1 MIFLITGASGFLGK
15 IISEK
20 LINSGN
26 KVIGL
31 GRSAN
36 TINVDLSNIP
46 EGFQMPYADIVVH
59 AAGKAHVF
67 PKTESERNEFFD
79 VNLKGTEN
87 LLKTLDLGIAPK
99 KFIFISSVSVYGLNE
114 GNNINENHSLNAND
128 PYGLSKIQ
136 AEKLVETWCKSK
148 GIDFLILRLPLIAGP
163 NPPGNLGSMI
173 VGLRKGFYFNIGG
186 GNARKSIVLAED
198 VANLISRDFTTS
210 GIFNLTDGY
219 HPSFK
224 EISKCIATELGI
236 KSVPNIPLGF
246 AKFLGIVGDLIE
258 KFVFN
263 NKTMPFNTLKLN
275 KINSTL
281 TFDHSKAEKEL
292 GWKPRL
298 VLNHFTI
305 N

>member
-15 IISEK
+15 IITQNLLK
-20 LINSGN
+20 SGN

-31 GRSAN
+31 GRTAN
-36 TINVDLSNIP
+36 ELNVDLSNIS

-59 AAGKAHVF
+59 AAGKAHIY
-67 PKTESERNEFFD
+67 PKTESEIKEFWD

-87 LLKTLDLGIAPK
+87 LLKSLEINEPPK

-114 GNNINENHSLNAND
+114 GINVNEKHPLNATD
-128 PYGLSKIQ
+128 PYGMSKIQ
-136 AEKLVETWCKSK
+136 AEILVETWCKGI

-163 NPPGNLGSMI
+163 NPPGNLGTMI
-173 VGLRKGFYFNIGG
+173 NGLKKGFYFNIGG

-198 VANLISRDFTTS
+198 VANLISKESTSS

-224 EISKCIATELGI
+224 EISKKIAVDLEI
-236 KSVPNIPLGF
+236 KSVPNIPLVL
-246 AKFLGIVGDLIE
+246 ARFLGFLGDLLE
-258 KFVFN
+258 KSIFRG
-263 NKTMPFNTLKLN
+263 KTMPFNTVKLN

-281 TFDHSKAEKEL
+281 TFDDTKAVKEL
-292 GWKPRL
+292 GWKPRA
-298 VLNHFTI
+298 VLEYFKI